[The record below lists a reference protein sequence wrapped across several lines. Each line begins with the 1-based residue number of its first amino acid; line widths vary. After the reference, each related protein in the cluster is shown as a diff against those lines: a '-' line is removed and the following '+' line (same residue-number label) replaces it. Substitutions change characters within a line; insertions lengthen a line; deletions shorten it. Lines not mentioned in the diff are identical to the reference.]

1 MRQDGGG
8 VILATSTEVITVRSM
23 RLPLALLLLLTLAS
37 FIGIS
42 QQSVEFRNG
51 IPVAPT
57 GLAGKPLPDKPM
69 EFNTG
74 EGQKIRVVVVTKAL
88 ENPWSMAFLPDGGIL
103 VTERPGRLR
112 IVRNGRLEP
121 QPVPGGPVGY
131 VAGESG
137 LPGAVHGYMDIA
149 LHPRFSENHYIY
161 LTYNKSID
169 AEHQKLTLARA
180 RFDGRALTETR
191 DLFSMD
197 GSGTSRIAFGR
208 DGTLFMTTTGVGGN
222 DAQDPTKV
230 SGKVLR
236 FRDDGSI
243 PPDNP
248 FVGKANTR
256 PEIYTLG
263 HRSSLGLAL
272 HPVTGQMWLN
282 ENGPNGGDEIN
293 ILRAGANYGWPVVS
307 YGRQYQGP
315 WQNEIPGHTG
325 FEPPLVYWVPS
336 IAVSGMAFYTGDR
349 LPKWKGDVFVGA
361 LRTGE
366 IPGTGHI
373 ERILFN
379 EKMEELRRESLLTEL
394 RQRIR
399 DIRQGS
405 DGLLYVLTDEKI
417 GALLRIEPAS

>member
-1 MRQDGGG
+1 
-8 VILATSTEVITVRSM
+8 M
-23 RLPLALLLLLTLAS
+23 RLPLALLLGLTAAS
-37 FIGIS
+37 FISIS
-42 QQSVEFRNG
+42 QRTVEFRNG

-57 GLAGKPLPDKPM
+57 GLAGKPLPDAPM
-69 EFNTG
+69 VFDTG
-74 EGQKIRVVVVTKAL
+74 EGQRIRVVVVTKEL
-88 ENPWSMAFLPDGGIL
+88 ENPWSIAFLPDGSML
-103 VTERPGRLR
+103 VTERAGRLR

-121 QPVPGGPVGY
+121 TPVPGGPAGY

-137 LPGAVHGYMDIA
+137 LPGAVHAYMDIA
-149 LHPRFSENHYIY
+149 LHPRFSENRYVY
-161 LTYNKSID
+161 LTYNKPVD
-169 AEHQKLTLARA
+169 ATRQALTLARA
-180 RFDGRALTETR
+180 RFDGSRLTEVR
-191 DLFSMD
+191 DLFSAD

-208 DGTLFMTTTGVGGN
+208 DGTLLMSTTGVAAN
-222 DAQDPTKV
+222 DAQDLTKTA
-230 SGKVLR
+230 GKVLR

-248 FVGKANTR
+248 FVGKPNSR

-293 ILRAGANYGWPVVS
+293 ILRPGANYGWPVVS

-315 WQNEIPGHTG
+315 WQNEIPGHGG

-336 IAVSGMAFYTGDR
+336 IAVSGMTFYTGDR

-366 IPGTGHI
+366 IPGTGHV

-379 EKMEELRRESLLTEL
+379 EKMEELRRESLLGEY

-399 DIRQGS
+399 DIRQGP

-417 GALLRIEPAS
+417 GALLRIEPAP